1 MCYNAVQYALRI
13 QCTVH
18 SNGGSMMEKTVQ
30 LETFI
35 KNSSMHA
42 PLIGNEFQDILMEG
56 MALLDLTDEACA
68 RLFDVSRPTVT
79 RWRNG
84 STAPHRAM
92 RRLLSDVLKKET
104 TKRLKQHQRRKS
116 HAAVKTIAQSL

>member
-1 MCYNAVQYALRI
+1 M
-13 QCTVH
+13 VH
-18 SNGGSMMEKTVQ
+18 SNGGSTMEKTVQ

-35 KNSSMHA
+35 KKLSTRA
-42 PLIGNEFQDILMEG
+42 PLIDDEFKNILTEG
-56 MALLDLTDEACA
+56 MELLDLADEDCA

-92 RRLLSDVLKKET
+92 RRLLSDVLKKEA
-104 TKRLKQHQRRKS
+104 TKRLRQHQRRKS
-116 HAAVKTIAQSL
+116 HALVQAIASNL